1 MCAKQG
7 EKMAITL
14 ELMTDD
20 IGATVDVVAIYNQN
34 SGVYE
39 AFVSD
44 ERWSTLQDELDAA
57 GVPYK
62 FALAGSSRLS
72 ARNGANW

>member
-1 MCAKQG
+1 
-7 EKMAITL
+7 MAITL
-14 ELMTDD
+14 ELSSDD
-20 IGATVDVVAIYNQN
+20 VGAAVQVVAVYNHD

-44 ERWSTLQDELDAA
+44 EQWPTLQAELDAA

-62 FALAGSSRLS
+62 FALAGSGRLS

>member
-1 MCAKQG
+1 
-7 EKMAITL
+7 MAITL
-14 ELMTDD
+14 ELSSDD
-20 IGATVDVVAIYNQN
+20 VRSTVQVVAVYNRD

-44 ERWSTLQDELDAA
+44 EQWPTLQEELDAA
-57 GVPYK
+57 GIPYK
-62 FALAGSSRLS
+62 FSLAGSGRLS